1 VKTGTPMSRAAVV
14 VNPTKLDDDEAFRKS
29 VRQVMDDHGWDEPLW
44 LETTLEDPGRGQAES
59 AVSAGADLVL
69 ACGGDG
75 TVTACA
81 EGVTSTGV
89 PLAII
94 PMGTGN
100 LLARNMGLPMGLDE
114 ALVVAVGSV
123 QQPVDAG
130 RVNGTLFVVMAGLG
144 LDAKM
149 LSGTSDPLKKQLG
162 WLAYAISAVRH
173 LGDRPMRMTV
183 SVDGGRRR
191 RMRASALIAGN
202 VGWLRGGLPLLPD
215 ARPDDGMLDAVV
227 LIARGL
233 TGWLAVAADI
243 VLRRPAHGRVYRVQF
258 TELQVKLDQEQPWEL
273 DGEVMGSTRQLTV
286 VAQPGALLLRMPPQA
301 A

>member
-1 VKTGTPMSRAAVV
+1 MSRVAVV
-14 VNPTKLDDDEAFRKS
+14 MNPTKLDDDEAFRKS

-44 LETTLEDPGRGQAES
+44 LETTQEDPGRGQAEG
-59 AVSAGADLVL
+59 ALSAGVDLVL

-81 EGVTSTGV
+81 EGVAGTGV

-100 LLARNMGLPMGLDE
+100 LLARNIGLPMDMDE
-114 ALVVAVGSV
+114 TLAVALGGV
-123 QQPVDAG
+123 QQPIDAG

-144 LDAKM
+144 LDAQM
-149 LSGTSDPLKKQLG
+149 LSGTSDPLKKRLG
-162 WLAYAISAVRH
+162 WLAYAISAARH
-173 LGDRPMRMTV
+173 LGDRPIRVTV
-183 SVDGGRRR
+183 SADGGRRR
-191 RMRASALIAGN
+191 RMRASALIVGN

-227 LIARGL
+227 LIAGGL
-233 TGWLAVAADI
+233 TRWLAVAAGI
-243 VLRRPAHGRVYRVQF
+243 MLRRPAPGGIYRVQF
-258 TELQVKLDQEQPWEL
+258 TELQVTLDREQPWEL

-286 VAQPGALLLRMPPQA
+286 VAQPGALLLSMPPKSA
-301 A
+301 

>member
-1 VKTGTPMSRAAVV
+1 VSRAAVV

-29 VRQVMDDHGWDEPLW
+29 VRRVMDDHGWDEPLW
-44 LETTLEDPGRGQAES
+44 LETTQEDPGRGQAQA

-81 EGVTSTGV
+81 AGVTGTGV

-100 LLARNMGLPMGLDE
+100 LLARNVGLPMSLDE
-114 ALVVAVGSV
+114 ALAVALGSV

-144 LDAKM
+144 LGAQM
-149 LSGTSDPLKKQLG
+149 LDGASEPLKKRLG
-162 WLAYAISAVRH
+162 WLAYALSAARH
-173 LGDRPMRMTV
+173 LGDRPMRVTV
-183 SVDGGRRR
+183 SADGGRRR
-191 RMRASALIAGN
+191 RMRASMLIVGN

-227 LIARGL
+227 LTAHGL
-233 TGWLAVAADI
+233 AGWLATAAAI
-243 VLRRPAHGRVYRVQF
+243 ALRRPARDQIYRVQF
-258 TELQVKLDQEQPWEL
+258 TELQVTLDQEQPWEL

-286 VAQPGALLLRMPPQA
+286 AALPGALLLRMPPESA
-301 A
+301 